1 MEVYRGRGRNDE
13 LSARIFRRIREI
25 AYQIVGYQQAGNPLP
40 EVNIAWNRKAQTLHW
55 FKSRRKVLNWAR
67 RFNEFDSRYNLELS
81 HFYVKKTLSVQNI
94 FEEFRT
100 AFGYEW
106 ELAEEGYW
114 IDSDERVEPARR
126 QLMEQFDEEFYK
138 ALERGVVEACK
149 GASFVWA
156 CKRRI
161 AEKIESLARS
171 GVELSQENIA
181 AIESAFPEYC
191 EEKREKCE
199 KYSREWGFFNDY
211 QSAQFLPIGEY
222 A

>member
-13 LSARIFRRIREI
+13 LSARIFRRISVVAR
-25 AYQIVGYQQAGNPLP
+25 QIIGYQGERTIYGVFFVWDSKTQAL
-40 EVNIAWNRKAQTLHW
+40 KW
-55 FKSRRKVLNWAR
+55 FKDYAKMKRWLKRYS
-67 RFNEFDSRYNLELS
+67 EFELEHNITAF
-81 HFYVKKTLSVQNI
+81 HFSVEKTLFASDIYEIVRNNI
-94 FEEFRT
+94 
-100 AFGYEW
+100 GPEW
-106 ELAEEGYW
+106 ELASEGYW

-126 QLMEQFDEEFYK
+126 QLMEQFDEELYK
-138 ALERGVVEACK
+138 AIERGVVEACK
-149 GASFVWA
+149 GASFAWA

-211 QSAQFLPIGEY
+211 QSAQFLPIAEY